1 MTKISIMPQRVWSV
15 AVSTAK
21 DYPCLGSVALGNI
34 ADDDEKGI
42 QICMRSGDDSSVF
55 IYVMQNGTIIYERE
69 TDSAD
74 ECEKIV
80 KEVLTKYLSYSDEE
94 DSEEDCDDTPEFCED
109 EIFEREEWLDQ
120 AVMDFLE
127 TVIGDD
133 FQMYEPDALGD
144 LVEDCKDHFL
154 EYLARKHSV
163 PVFRPMLLE
172 DEDGNDYY
180 SEYPYEE
187 MEFEDEDN
195 PIYM

>member
-1 MTKISIMPQRVWSV
+1 MSKIIYPPKDVWKLIDDK
-15 AVSTAK
+15 APTRITIAK
-21 DYPCLGSVALGNI
+21 DDEHEIEIVVDLHSICVLHNGEVVRMASP
-34 ADDDEKGI
+34 DD
-42 QICMRSGDDSSVF
+42 
-55 IYVMQNGTIIYERE
+55 
-69 TDSAD
+69 AH
-74 ECEKIV
+74 ECERS
-80 KEVLTKYLSYSDEE
+80 VLHLYQCYLRDHKDEE

-109 EIFEREEWLDQ
+109 EISEREEWLDQ

-127 TVIGDD
+127 AVIGDD